1 MTKTEFLL
9 TIPIPCQVDKWWELY
24 RGSTLF
30 PRSLFL
36 GRGRGDTQGNNPLKC
51 NEIVD
56 LFIKTKRI
64 SEVTCSSSSSRP
76 PSVRVDHG
84 YSILIVCLAGAS
96 ATMTVKANA
105 WMAVPAASA
114 ARVCCLLDIADTK
127 FSAGPPPCG
136 SLCQL
141 LFSCFEVPCNGS
153 SPLWPISC
161 EIFPGLCVN
170 SYSTRQIKGTNILE
184 ESIIL
189 LIYIKWHYFYF
200 TERKK
205 TDFTDVVWY
214 YITMLVRRQ

>member
-1 MTKTEFLL
+1 MNWLMSKRARSSCILPL
-9 TIPIPCQVDKWWELY
+9 RPCWKQNRLRV
-24 RGSTLF
+24 
-30 PRSLFL
+30 
-36 GRGRGDTQGNNPLKC
+36 
-51 NEIVD
+51 
-56 LFIKTKRI
+56 
-64 SEVTCSSSSSRP
+64 SRP

-170 SYSTRQIKGTNILE
+170 SYSLHVTLQ
-184 ESIIL
+184 SISVSQL
-189 LIYIKWHYFYF
+189 WASSAS
-200 TERKK
+200 TSSG
-205 TDFTDVVWY
+205 
-214 YITMLVRRQ
+214 